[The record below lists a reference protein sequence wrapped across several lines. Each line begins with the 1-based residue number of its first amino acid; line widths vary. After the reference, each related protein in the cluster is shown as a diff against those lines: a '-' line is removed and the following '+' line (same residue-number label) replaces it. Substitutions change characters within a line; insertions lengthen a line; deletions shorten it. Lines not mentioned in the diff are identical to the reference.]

1 MKSSIKVGSS
11 DDTWYSQA
19 TDIQD
24 FYGDNLKL
32 ATAEQTNFTIDM
44 KQQLVQDTSDSDATA
59 AGGRGAGG
67 RGKAKKSSKAKR
79 IAKAAAALSTV
90 SETSQMDYHQH
101 HHHHQEVNCQEI
113 GLILIAAITD

>member
-1 MKSSIKVGSS
+1 MTIPGAYPPQ
-11 DDTWYSQA
+11 T

-59 AGGRGAGG
+59 AGRGAGG
-67 RGKAKKSSKAKR
+67 RTKAKKSSKAKR

-90 SETSQMDYHQH
+90 NETSQMDYHH
-101 HHHHQEVNCQEI
+101 HHHHQEVTLRCFKY
-113 GLILIAAITD
+113 AIHLLVGR

>member
-11 DDTWYSQA
+11 DHAWHSQA

-44 KQQLVQDTSDSDATA
+44 KQQLVQDTSDSDATTA
-59 AGGRGAGG
+59 AGGGRGAGG

-90 SETSQMDYHQH
+90 SETSQMDYHH
-101 HHHHQEVNCQEI
+101 HHHHQEVTCLEI
-113 GLILIAAITD
+113 